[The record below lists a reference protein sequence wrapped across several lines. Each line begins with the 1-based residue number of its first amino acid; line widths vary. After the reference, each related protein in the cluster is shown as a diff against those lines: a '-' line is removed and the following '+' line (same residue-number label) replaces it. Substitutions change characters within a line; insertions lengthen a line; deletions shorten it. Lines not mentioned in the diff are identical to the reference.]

1 MVRQARL
8 SAENFNLDRM
18 NHLMQLLGNPERNY
32 PVVHIAGTKG
42 KGSNSRDDFICA
54 AASRIQGGI
63 IHFAPPSGL
72 RGTDPNQSR
81 TDIACIFR

>member
-1 MVRQARL
+1 MVFDERKYQEALDYVYSFVDFSMVRQARL

-42 KGSNSRDDFICA
+42 KGSTA
-54 AASRIQGGI
+54 AMISSVLQQAGYRV
-63 IHFAPPSGL
+63 
-72 RGTDPNQSR
+72 
-81 TDIACIFR
+81 